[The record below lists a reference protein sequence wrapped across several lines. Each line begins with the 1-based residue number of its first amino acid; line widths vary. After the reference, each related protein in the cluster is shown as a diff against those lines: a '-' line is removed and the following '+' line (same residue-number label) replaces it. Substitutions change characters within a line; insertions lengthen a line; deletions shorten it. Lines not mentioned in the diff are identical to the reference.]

1 MKVLVVENFPA
12 GPVGLFGSYLERR
25 HAARLQVVTPE
36 TMPERPGDEDLMV
49 VLGSP
54 SGVYQELPWIVRQ
67 RALVRQAIEAGRPV
81 VGICFGAQLIAS
93 AIGGTVA
100 PLGRRFCG
108 WIASADVVDPVWRGP
123 WARWHGDHLTLPPN
137 TGIDSTEV
145 LARDQGTIQAF
156 QYRQA
161 VGVQFHP
168 EADEAIL
175 TDWAHATP
183 DQLAE
188 NNLTFEQV
196 IADTRANVEG
206 RAAAR
211 EALFDEMLRRCM
223 AHTAAQPMLNIAS

>member
-1 MKVLVVENFPA
+1 LAVVKVLVLENFAA
-12 GPVGLFGSYLERR
+12 GPVGLFGDYLERR
-25 HAARLQVVTPE
+25 RGARLRVATPE
-36 TMPERPGDEDLMV
+36 TMPEQPGDEDLLV

-54 SGVYQELPWIVRQ
+54 TGVYEELPWIVRQ

-100 PLGRRFCG
+100 PMGRRFCG
-108 WIASADVVDPVWRGP
+108 WIASAEVVDPVWRGP
-123 WARWHGDHLTLPPN
+123 WARWHGDHLTLPE
-137 TGIDSTEV
+137 DAEV

-168 EADEAIL
+168 EANEAIL
-175 TDWAHATP
+175 TDWSHATP
-183 DQLAE
+183 DQLTE
-188 NNLTFEQV
+188 NGLTFEQV
-196 IADTRANVEG
+196 IADTRANVHG

-223 AHTAAQPMLNIAS
+223 APVAARPLLNIAS